1 MPKSVL
7 LSNAIQSVLDNLDPV
22 IASLRKRPDYDE
34 PQIAI
39 VATLTD
45 FKQCLLN
52 LQLSN
57 PLSIESLRQS
67 LDFANKTVLP
77 LFLGLITANTALM
90 KMGQLNLKRTIPPE
104 MARTQNDLVER
115 LQSSVQIYVATSASV
130 LDSKDSSEP
139 GDAQTET
146 PFDAPRD
153 EREMLFSCWID
164 TISNITA

>member
-1 MPKSVL
+1 MSKSVL

-45 FKQCLLN
+45 FKQGLLN
-52 LQLSN
+52 LQLSK
-57 PLSIESLRQS
+57 SISTESLKQS
-67 LDFANKTVLP
+67 FDFASKTVMP
-77 LFLGLITANTALM
+77 LLLELITANTALM

-104 MARTQNDLVER
+104 MAKIQNGLVEC
-115 LQSSVQIYVATSASV
+115 LQASVQIYVATSASV
-130 LDSKDSSEP
+130 LDSEDSSEP
-139 GDAQTET
+139 DAQTET